1 MSRAKFIVN
10 GITFKSVKEC
20 GDYVK
25 QLLTETNDTM
35 SVKETNIEAYNFLVE
50 LGKRHPRYNEKFIDF
65 KDFKINRNS
74 ISNQFYELNIINNDD
89 SITEISWRTCC
100 SGKGRS
106 DKEKFTM
113 ALRQCINTQISD
125 FRKLSD
131 LSQCK
136 ICNCSL
142 KDKIINIDHHEPQF
156 CELVH
161 NFLELHNDKI
171 TAPKNYTKIKP
182 SNQLIFSESDNW
194 IGELFAEYH
203 FNNATLRVT
212 CKECNASRPKAIR
225 LPK

>member
-1 MSRAKFIVN
+1 MSRAKFVVN

-25 QLLTETNDTM
+25 QLLTKTNDTN
-35 SVKETNIEAYNFLVE
+35 SVKETDIEVFNFLVE
-50 LGKRHPRYNEKFIDF
+50 LAKRHPRYHEKFIDF

-74 ISNQFYELNIINNDD
+74 TNNQFYELNIINNDNT
-89 SITEISWRTCC
+89 ITEISWRTCC

-131 LSQCK
+131 CSQCK

-142 KDKIINIDHHEPQF
+142 KNKIINIDHQEPQF
-156 CELVH
+156 CEIVY
-161 NFLELHNDKI
+161 NFLEHHKDKI
-171 TAPKNYTKIKP
+171 IMPKEYTKIKP
-182 SNQLIFSESDNW
+182 SNQLIFTKNDNW
-194 IGELFAEYH
+194 IGELFEEYH

-212 CKECNASRPKAIR
+212 CKECNSSRPKINMK
-225 LPK
+225 LP